1 MLYKSVNV
9 AFVIGLLVSVIT
21 TAFLT
26 LVPNT
31 PIFAYIVTFVL
42 SFGATFVATYFS
54 LEFLV
59 FDEIQTIIKQ
69 LDKLRKKD
77 VTKLKKT
84 VTNSSNP
91 LKELKQG
98 ITEMASI
105 NQQEIDELKKLANF
119 RREFL
124 ADVSHEL
131 KTPIFSAQGFIHTLL
146 DGAINDENVR
156 DKFLQKAANTL
167 DDMDVLVH
175 DLISISQIESGDLKM
190 HYEPTDLINLCKE
203 VYYKYE
209 EKALKKNVTLNFE
222 KKSNNPSLV
231 LADPK
236 WLRQVISN
244 LVENAINYGKEKGT
258 VTIKFSETKGKVII
272 LVKDDGQGIAPE
284 HQKRIFERFYRVEK
298 SRNKEKG
305 GSGLGL
311 SIVKHIIEAHDS
323 KIKLESEE
331 GKGTTFSFALKKAE
345 NFKDED

>member
-21 TAFLT
+21 TVFLT

-31 PIFAYIVTFVL
+31 PFYAFIVTFSL
-42 SFGATFVATYFS
+42 SFGATFVITYFS

-69 LDKLRKKD
+69 LDKFRKKEA
-77 VTKLKKT
+77 TKLKKN

-98 ITEMASI
+98 ISDMAST

-131 KTPIFSAQGFIHTLL
+131 KTPIFSAQGYIHTLL
-146 DGAINDENVR
+146 DGAIDDVEVR
-156 DKFLQKAANTL
+156 DKFLQKAAKTL

-190 HYEPTDLINLCKE
+190 HFVATDLIALCKDI
-203 VYYKYE
+203 YYKYE
-209 EKALKKNVTLNFE
+209 EKANSKKVTLNFE
-222 KKSNNPSLV
+222 KKSNNPPPV

-236 WLRQVISN
+236 WLKQVMSN

-258 VTIKFSETKGKVII
+258 VIIKFSETKGKVMIF
-272 LVKDDGQGIAPE
+272 VKDDGPGIALE

-331 GKGTTFSFALKKAE
+331 GKGTTFIFALKKANTAE
-345 NFKDED
+345 IDD